1 MWEILLLV
9 VPVCLL
15 VVTDCFFQVNG
26 VLPILPLLFPVLWIL
41 ATAFGEARV
50 LAQMSKASSTSLV
63 GFSPHQTIA
72 ETRAGDERFY
82 EVTTLNSADVS
93 T

>member
-1 MWEILLLV
+1 MEQSLERSDFSLSLSLLLI
-9 VPVCLL
+9 
-15 VVTDCFFQVNG
+15 TGFFQVNG

-63 GFSPHQTIA
+63 GTSPRQTIA
-72 ETRAGDERFY
+72 EKRAGAEKGS
-82 EVTTLNSADVS
+82 LK
-93 T
+93 

>member
-1 MWEILLLV
+1 MRDHVWGCFI
-9 VPVCLL
+9 
-15 VVTDCFFQVNG
+15 FFQVNG
-26 VLPILPLLFPVLWIL
+26 VLPILPMLFPVLWIL

-63 GFSPHQTIA
+63 GITPQQTMA
-72 ETRAGDERFY
+72 EKRAGDEKGSVRQR
-82 EVTTLNSADVS
+82 VNSADVF